1 MSQPEFVL
9 ALALTFGALATALIA
24 RTASARTRS
33 TRACV
38 LAVPAVTIVAMF
50 AIVGSDLRVNF
61 TPSMPLGIY
70 RLEALPANAFARG
83 AFVVACAPADAAALG
98 RNRGYLA
105 RGPCPGDTEQL
116 LKVVAGVPGDEVTVS
131 TRGVYINGC
140 VLPNSVPLALDRSGR
155 RLTEWPSG
163 RYHLA
168 PNQLWLYAGNPRSW
182 DSRYWGPAL
191 VADVI
196 ARAKP
201 IFAPRPT
208 DRANNRCFQNR
219 RLTGGTVASFS
230 EDKQME
236 VPEQPRWLE
245 GIKGDQS
252 RRLIESDGRVI
263 KVLAGPGAGK
273 TTCLKRRVLRL
284 VDTAKVKRA
293 QIFVGTFT
301 RVIAK
306 ALQEAFIKPQI
317 EANEEEDDPVVS
329 TLHSHAAR
337 LLRENPDAVQGRGF
351 RFLLAHEEKVL
362 LYDIADK
369 VAQFPTFADRNAELK
384 KLQAHWASP
393 RNLNDERFAGA
404 VDEWLRMHG
413 GMLVGEVVYIT
424 TDAIQS
430 GNIPVVQFKH
440 VFVDEYQDLTE
451 CEQTFVDLITAGDG
465 SVVVLG
471 DDDQSIYGFRY
482 NHPEGITAFPSDE
495 ERRRV
500 VEQIPLPDNFRC
512 AKKIV
517 SLANGI
523 AAAAGS
529 QKEPMIPALAEDGRV
544 DFVVWRTLDDEIS
557 GLAEVIKARQ
567 GNILVLVTRQF
578 IGYRLK
584 TLIGDD
590 AVTTFH
596 EEVLQVPFVRAR
608 FALATLYANE
618 DDRVSLRAWFAL
630 HAEKPDQADHRNV
643 AAYRSALQSHKTGL
657 DLINGIADG
666 SVILAGEGKANIKK
680 RADYY
685 LEFKA
690 LAPADLQAAIE
701 MLFDPALADTMPGRP
716 APARETATARTNRQR
731 LEQEDRDHARG
742 DLDLLRR
749 AALQIMQNRRQ
760 PTLLD
765 VIEDLRYKIGTRAP
779 LIDDDNVPRV
789 RVMTL
794 HGAKGLEEE
803 TVVVAGL
810 SDEIVPGIKHKD
822 PVQDAAHV
830 AEQRRLLYVA
840 VTRAK
845 RELVLSWSLAIANA
859 ETFPNGI
866 VRKRFDM
873 NRNGV
878 VYTKMT
884 RTSLLPQQPERP
896 QDGSA
901 WKQAQIEAARVERA
915 GTAPS

>member
-1 MSQPEFVL
+1 M
-9 ALALTFGALATALIA
+9 
-24 RTASARTRS
+24 
-33 TRACV
+33 
-38 LAVPAVTIVAMF
+38 
-50 AIVGSDLRVNF
+50 
-61 TPSMPLGIY
+61 GI
-70 RLEALPANAFARG
+70 
-83 AFVVACAPADAAALG
+83 
-98 RNRGYLA
+98 
-105 RGPCPGDTEQL
+105 
-116 LKVVAGVPGDEVTVS
+116 
-131 TRGVYINGC
+131 
-140 VLPNSVPLALDRSGR
+140 
-155 RLTEWPSG
+155 
-163 RYHLA
+163 
-168 PNQLWLYAGNPRSW
+168 
-182 DSRYWGPAL
+182 
-191 VADVI
+191 
-196 ARAKP
+196 
-201 IFAPRPT
+201 
-208 DRANNRCFQNR
+208 
-219 RLTGGTVASFS
+219 
-230 EDKQME
+230 

-245 GIKGDQS
+245 GIRGEQS
-252 RRLIESDGRVI
+252 IRLIESDGRVI

-306 ALQEAFIKPQI
+306 ALHQAFIHTQTDPAK
-317 EANEEEDDPVVS
+317 EEDDPVVS

-369 VAQFPTFADRNAELK
+369 VPQFSTYDDRHAELK
-384 KLQAHWASP
+384 ELQAHWASP
-393 RNLNDERFAGA
+393 RNLNDERFASA
-404 VDEWLRMHG
+404 VDEWLRIHG

-424 TDAIQS
+424 TDAIQNR
-430 GNIPVVQFKH
+430 NIRVEQFEH

-451 CEQTFVDLITAGDG
+451 CEQTFVDLITAEDG

-482 NHPEGITAFPSDE
+482 NHPEGITAFPADE
-495 ERRRV
+495 ERRKV

-512 AKKIV
+512 AKRIV

-523 AAAAGS
+523 AAAAHS
-529 QKEPMIPALAEDGRV
+529 KKDPMIPALAEDGQV
-544 DFVVWRTLDDEIS
+544 DFVVWRTLDDEIA
-557 GLAEVIKARQ
+557 GLADVIKARRD
-567 GNILVLVTRQF
+567 NVLVLVTRQF

-584 TLIGDD
+584 ALIGDD

-596 EEVLQVPFVRAR
+596 EEVLQVPFVRSR
-608 FALATLYANE
+608 FALATLHAKE

-630 HAEKPDQADHRNV
+630 NAEKPDQAPHRNV
-643 AAYRSALQSHKTGL
+643 PAYRSALQSGRAGL
-657 DLINGIADG
+657 ELINGIAD
-666 SVILAGEGKANIKK
+666 SSIILAGEGKANIKK
-680 RADYY
+680 RADSY

-690 LAPADLQAAIE
+690 LAPRDLQALIE
-701 MLFDPALADTMPGRP
+701 MLFDPALADEMPGRP
-716 APARETATARTNRQR
+716 APARETAAERTSRER
-731 LEQEDRDHARG
+731 LEREDRDHARG

-749 AALQIMQNRRQ
+749 AAIQIMQDRRQ
-760 PTLLD
+760 PMLLN

-779 LIDDDNVPRV
+779 LIDDDNIPRV

-810 SDEIVPGIKHKD
+810 ADEIVPGIKLKD
-822 PVQDAAHV
+822 PAQDAAHV

-845 RELVLSWSLAIANA
+845 RELVLSWSLAIPNA

-866 VRKRFDM
+866 VRKRFAM

-878 VYTKMT
+878 VYRRMT
-884 RTSLLPQQPERP
+884 RTSLLPRQPEAP
-896 QDGSA
+896 QDGQV
-901 WKQAQIEAARVERA
+901 WKQAQTEAAGAE
-915 GTAPS
+915 GEETAAL

>member
-1 MSQPEFVL
+1 M
-9 ALALTFGALATALIA
+9 G
-24 RTASARTRS
+24 
-33 TRACV
+33 
-38 LAVPAVTIVAMF
+38 M
-50 AIVGSDLRVNF
+50 
-61 TPSMPLGIY
+61 
-70 RLEALPANAFARG
+70 
-83 AFVVACAPADAAALG
+83 
-98 RNRGYLA
+98 
-105 RGPCPGDTEQL
+105 
-116 LKVVAGVPGDEVTVS
+116 
-131 TRGVYINGC
+131 
-140 VLPNSVPLALDRSGR
+140 
-155 RLTEWPSG
+155 
-163 RYHLA
+163 
-168 PNQLWLYAGNPRSW
+168 
-182 DSRYWGPAL
+182 
-191 VADVI
+191 
-196 ARAKP
+196 
-201 IFAPRPT
+201 
-208 DRANNRCFQNR
+208 
-219 RLTGGTVASFS
+219 
-230 EDKQME
+230 

-245 GIKGDQS
+245 GIKGEHS
-252 RRLIESDGRVI
+252 IRLIESDHRVI

-284 VDTAKVKRA
+284 VDTAKVSRA

-306 ALQEAFIKPQI
+306 TLHEAFIKPQI
-317 EANEEEDDPVVS
+317 DPGAEEDDPVVS

-337 LLRENPDAVQGRGF
+337 LLRENPDAVQGRGL

-369 VAQFPTFADRNAELK
+369 VVQFPTHADRNAELK

-424 TDAIQS
+424 TDAIRS
-430 GNIPVVQFKH
+430 GNIQVEQFKH

-495 ERRRV
+495 ARRQV

-529 QKEPMIPALAEDGRV
+529 QKDPMIPALAEDGRV
-544 DFVVWRTLDDEIS
+544 DFVVWQTLDQEIA
-557 GLAEVIKARQ
+557 GLAEVIKARRD
-567 GNILVLVTRQF
+567 NILVLVTRQF

-596 EEVLQVPFVRAR
+596 EEVLQVPFVRSR

-618 DDRVSLRAWFAL
+618 DDRVALRAWFAL

-666 SVILAGEGKANIKK
+666 SVTLAGEGNANIKK
-680 RADYY
+680 RAESY
-685 LEFKA
+685 LKFKA
-690 LAPADLQAAIE
+690 LAPAGLQDTIE

-716 APARETATARTNRQR
+716 APARETATARANRER

-749 AALQIMQNRRQ
+749 AALQIMQTRRQ
-760 PTLLD
+760 PTLLH

-803 TVVVAGL
+803 TVIVAGL
-810 SDEIVPGIKHKD
+810 ADEIVPGIKLKD
-822 PVQDAAHV
+822 PLHDAEHV

-845 RELVLSWSLAIANA
+845 RELILSWSLAIANA

-866 VRKRFDM
+866 VRKRFARK
-873 NRNGV
+873 RNGV
-878 VYTKMT
+878 VYTTMT
-884 RTSLLPQQPERP
+884 RTSLLPQQPEQP
-896 QDGSA
+896 QAGNA
-901 WKQAQIEAARVERA
+901 WKQAQIAAANVEKVQA
-915 GTAPS
+915 ATP